1 MTNTN
6 DFRRYSYS
14 SDASYAIKAFDVQ
27 RGSQAP
33 KLNPEGEKS
42 FKVRENKVV
51 KSKSQIVKE
60 QKKAFVKSAKIAV
73 VAVTML
79 LLAAVTVN
87 SFVQKNELTRQISQT
102 QTDISNA
109 ESEYVSL
116 QSRLNSL
123 VSMSMI
129 DEYAVEEL
137 GMTKVKS
144 NQIQYIDVESYK
156 AQRQKKLSEQSPAA
170 TAKQLNN
177 KAADSSG
184 IKNN

>member
-1 MTNTN
+1 MTNSN
-6 DFRRYSYS
+6 DFRRYTYS
-14 SDASYAIKAFDVQ
+14 PDAYYAVKAFDMH

-33 KLNPEGEKS
+33 KLEPEKEKE
-42 FKVRENKVV
+42 FKVRENKAV
-51 KSKSQIVKE
+51 KSRSQIVRE
-60 QKKAFVKSAKIAV
+60 QKKAFAKAVKIAV
-73 VAVTML
+73 VAVAML
-79 LLAAVTVN
+79 LLAALTVN

-102 QTDISNA
+102 QTDIANA

-116 QSRLNSL
+116 QSSLNSL

-144 NQIQYIDVESYK
+144 NQIQYIDVEAYK
-156 AQRQKKLSEQSPAA
+156 DQRRKKLSEQSPAA
-170 TAKQLNN
+170 TAKQLN
-177 KAADSSG
+177 KKTASSNG

>member
-137 GMTKVKS
+137 GMTYAREGQVVS
-144 NQIQYIDVESYK
+144 VSGEGSDYV
-156 AQRQKKLSEQSPAA
+156 RQLVDMPR
-170 TAKQLNN
+170 
-177 KAADSSG
+177 
-184 IKNN
+184 